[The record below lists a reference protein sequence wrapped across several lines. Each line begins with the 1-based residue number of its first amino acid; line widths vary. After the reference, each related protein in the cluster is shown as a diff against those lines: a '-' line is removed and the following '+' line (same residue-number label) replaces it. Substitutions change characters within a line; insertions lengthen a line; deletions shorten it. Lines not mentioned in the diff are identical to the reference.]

1 MILEVI
7 SLETVITNDDRI
19 AMAEVDY
26 VLHHMNERYLNKI
39 PQNVR
44 DFIDVLKKSN
54 RQIYVDP
61 KVPLEKQ
68 NLKEFTLYF
77 LMILNL
83 KYWCNDERRKE
94 ILLMLERNQ
103 KKFDDKIN
111 NIFEQAD
118 SIQGDVG
125 VNTENNREYNKP
137 KQVIITGSTNS
148 TTNEIQKEA
157 LDKNNSSTQKVEN
170 QNNNNDVFEQLQ
182 EETGTILA
190 QAKKESFFKRIINK
204 IKTILVKK

>member
-1 MILEVI
+1 M
-7 SLETVITNDDRI
+7 ETVITNDDRI

-118 SIQGDVG
+118 LG

>member
-1 MILEVI
+1 M
-7 SLETVITNDDRI
+7 ETVITNDDRI

-148 TTNEIQKEA
+148 TTN
-157 LDKNNSSTQKVEN
+157 
-170 QNNNNDVFEQLQ
+170 
-182 EETGTILA
+182 
-190 QAKKESFFKRIINK
+190 
-204 IKTILVKK
+204 

>member
-1 MILEVI
+1 M
-7 SLETVITNDDRI
+7 ETVITNDDRI